1 MDMSCPH
8 CGAQLRVDSEQQHV
22 QCEYCDSILLIDNE
36 QRHTQFDNSE
46 EAGYRFEMGRQRAQ
60 AEMSRQSHNDLVR
73 SDELTVPAAPV
84 MQAPPAKRRTWLWV
98 LGWIF
103 IPPLPLTILLIR
115 KEDMKPIV
123 KYAIIAAAWILYFAI
138 ARSNR

>member
-1 MDMSCPH
+1 MKLMAMSCPH
-8 CGAQLRVDSEQQHV
+8 CGAQLRVNSDLRQV

-36 QRHTQFDNSE
+36 EQNVQYNNTE

-60 AEMSRQSHNDLVR
+60 AEINEQYY
-73 SDELTVPAAPV
+73 EIPV
-84 MQAPPAKRRTWLWV
+84 ASAPPPKRRTWLWV

-103 IPPLPLTILLIR
+103 IFPVPLTILLIR
-115 KEDMKPIV
+115 KEDMKPTV
-123 KYAIIAAAWILYFAI
+123 KYAIIAAIWVIYFAI